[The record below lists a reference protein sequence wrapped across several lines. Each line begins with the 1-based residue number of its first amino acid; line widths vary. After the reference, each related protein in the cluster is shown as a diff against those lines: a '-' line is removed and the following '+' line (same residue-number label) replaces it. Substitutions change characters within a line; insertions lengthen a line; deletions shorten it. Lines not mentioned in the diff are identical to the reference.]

1 MRKCKVEVTRS
12 RGLDALPLLAAT
24 LAVLSQ
30 PALADASLSVTV
42 TGLKK
47 DGAELRCALFG
58 KPDGFPTEAAAIATT
73 AGVIAGG
80 KGVCQFQSVPTGPLA
95 IAAYEDANGNG
106 KLDTNAI
113 GMPKEGLAFSR
124 DARVRFGPP
133 KFSAAA
139 FDHAGGAME
148 LTLKAEY
155 Y

>member
-1 MRKCKVEVTRS
+1 MRKSDARATRS
-12 RGLDALPLLAAT
+12 EAFDALPFLAAV
-24 LAVLSQ
+24 LALLSQ
-30 PALADASLSVTV
+30 SVAADAGLAVTV
-42 TGLKK
+42 TGLKH
-47 DGAELRCALFG
+47 DGTELRCALFS
-58 KPDGFPTEAAAIATT
+58 KPDGFPTQAAAIATA
-73 AGVIAGG
+73 AGPITGG
-80 KGVCQFQSVPTGPLA
+80 KGVCRFESVPTGTVA

-133 KFSAAA
+133 KFDAAA
-139 FDHAGGAME
+139 FAYAGGTME

>member
-1 MRKCKVEVTRS
+1 MQKGDDDVTRPH
-12 RGLDALPLLAAT
+12 GLGALPVVAAT
-24 LAVLSQ
+24 LALLSQ
-30 PALADASLSVTV
+30 PAWADASLSVTV

-80 KGVCQFQSVPTGPLA
+80 KGVCRFQSVPTGTLA
-95 IAAYEDANGNG
+95 IAAYEDANGNS